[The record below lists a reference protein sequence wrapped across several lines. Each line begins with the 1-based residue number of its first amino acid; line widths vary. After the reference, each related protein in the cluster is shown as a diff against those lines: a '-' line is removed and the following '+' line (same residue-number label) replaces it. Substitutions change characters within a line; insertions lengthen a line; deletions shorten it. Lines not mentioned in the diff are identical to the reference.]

1 MLFEEKRGI
10 EEGEE
15 EERLACRESTSRIRL
30 RIPVLPFFLPSFLLR
45 PPAFCVTFDPERK
58 TAAAATALGVVDDDS
73 GDGSGESEWS
83 PTLFS
88 FRSARPKP
96 KARRRRRRGLSSFT
110 LAQDWRAM
118 RCAAPMGNL
127 LGTNAVNV

>member
-1 MLFEEKRGI
+1 ML
-10 EEGEE
+10 
-15 EERLACRESTSRIRL
+15 AAN
-30 RIPVLPFFLPSFLLR
+30 PLPGFVFVSPSFLSSFLPSSL
-45 PPAFCVTFDPERK
+45 PPLAFCVTFDPERK